1 MSVFC
6 STTSIVPT
14 RRWEIEIEYQVS
26 CVLMDTKNAF
36 KALFKAVRLGP
47 HVAPPPGE
55 TLDRVD
61 TLVLAVCVYVQ
72 GLGYDIVASGSKAEA
87 YFAEQQGD
95 EVQPYS
101 CATADHGMQGWRD
114 LRGSGV
120 YAFVACAEFG
130 GMRDQ
135 TCVRCIVVGEDR
147 VVVHCSRV
155 AWDAQGTQV
164 SLQDDRVAQSL
175 LGHTS
180 CSYKDMAVLDL
191 ESHVYVDDDGSL
203 SDVDGFLSVM
213 QQALCERPKP
223 SGPSITQP
231 IHADDTPTTATEI
244 GSVKRD
250 TRVGYE
256 DVGPY
261 QGERRGGHDGG
272 MLVGPHHPI
281 FGPGRLD
288 PTRPEQQGTLPPGA
302 RWDPIAPPGVRGFF
316 PGDFQRR
323 QPPSTQPHPDV
334 MPRGDPSDGPEYM

>member
-1 MSVFC
+1 
-6 STTSIVPT
+6 
-14 RRWEIEIEYQVS
+14 
-26 CVLMDTKNAF
+26 MDTKNAF

-87 YFAEQQGD
+87 YFAEQQGE
-95 EVQPYS
+95 EVQPYK
-101 CATADHGMQGWRD
+101 
-114 LRGSGV
+114 
-120 YAFVACAEFG
+120 FG

-164 SLQDDRVAQSL
+164 SLQDDRMMTAACRMLMVFCQ
-175 LGHTS
+175 S
-180 CSYKDMAVLDL
+180 CSMPCVRGQSPL
-191 ESHVYVDDDGSL
+191 
-203 SDVDGFLSVM
+203 
-213 QQALCERPKP
+213 
-223 SGPSITQP
+223 GPASRT